1 MEAAPTCG
9 AAAIALCFAN
19 KRRKALHARKPRPR
33 PRGSGEKVEDSWY
46 FDLLGANK
54 DSWVW
59 VRVGSDGQVKGRCE
73 RSFRYYLDV
82 VEDAKSHGFIGQPKF
97 GQPPAHP
104 K

>member
-1 MEAAPTCG
+1 
-9 AAAIALCFAN
+9 
-19 KRRKALHARKPRPR
+19 
-33 PRGSGEKVEDSWY
+33 VEDSWY

>member
-1 MEAAPTCG
+1 
-9 AAAIALCFAN
+9 
-19 KRRKALHARKPRPR
+19 
-33 PRGSGEKVEDSWY
+33 VEDNWY

-59 VRVGSDGQVKGRCE
+59 IRVGSDGNVKGRCE

-82 VEDAKSHGFIGQPKF
+82 IEDAKAHGFAGEPRF
-97 GQPPAHP
+97 GQPPTGS